1 MLIEREFNM
10 NEFLN
15 YKKWLKN
22 ECDYLWLFERVVK
35 ILEEKIEE
43 RFGYKRKILWD
54 EIRNLSLEYYRRNY
68 VK

>member
-54 EIRNLSLEYYRRNY
+54 EIRNLSLEYYRRND